1 MESDDEVSQLRK
13 QLIAA
18 AMKAPIAGKSAADSL
33 DSNGSP
39 DSQAQREREFQA
51 QVEKHFS
58 RAAVDDMLKKLKRQW
73 RQPIDRAYL
82 MKRLNRWKY
91 STCIPGRRLSWMLF
105 DEKSRHLYVPLERQ
119 FEVVR

>member
-1 MESDDEVSQLRK
+1 MESEDEVSQLRK

-18 AMKAPIAGKSAADSL
+18 ALKAPIAGKSAAL
-33 DSNGSP
+33 DGGSA
-39 DSQAQREREFQA
+39 DSQAQREREFQV

-82 MKRLNRWKY
+82 MKHLNRWKY